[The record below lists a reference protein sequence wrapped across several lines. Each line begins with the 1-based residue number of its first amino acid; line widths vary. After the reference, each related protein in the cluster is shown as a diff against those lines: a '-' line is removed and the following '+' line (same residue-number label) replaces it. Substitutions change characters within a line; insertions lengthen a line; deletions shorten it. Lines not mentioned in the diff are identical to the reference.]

1 MCNKAATCLA
11 NAKRHE
17 PHFVNNAAVQA
28 VRPPPTALA
37 LEPSTLL
44 NAKHGIAVN
53 SDAATEVVTV
63 TPQTPEDGSS
73 GKRGILTTSSY
84 EVYTLTS
91 VRLVNDTQ
99 AGRKEE
105 GQEGKEGQ
113 ERLCVI

>member
-1 MCNKAATCLA
+1 MCNKAAACLA

-17 PHFVNNAAVQA
+17 PHFINNAAVQA

-53 SDAATEVVTV
+53 SDAATGVVTV

-73 GKRGILTTSSY
+73 GKRGILTTVLIIKRSQSLRH
-84 EVYTLTS
+84 EQRAR
-91 VRLVNDTQ
+91 RLARQTN
-99 AGRKEE
+99 RK
-105 GQEGKEGQ
+105 
-113 ERLCVI
+113 